1 MEPKEEEEEDKD
13 TSKRKSK
20 NKDNAVEKKKLK
32 DKSEK
37 KDEEPSP
44 DPEQV
49 PKTIKAQVA
58 AIVKYLKSIQ
68 AMNLP
73 VDTETDLT
81 DEIKAKLRVET
92 PSTAEGRLS
101 CYWKTPST
109 GVYLKSEKRE
119 CSNFMM
125 RDQDQPYLL
134 KLGATLKAAHLM
146 VAWMNIRCLKEYMFE
161 PRWCANMFTLF

>member
-1 MEPKEEEEEDKD
+1 M
-13 TSKRKSK
+13 
-20 NKDNAVEKKKLK
+20 
-32 DKSEK
+32 
-37 KDEEPSP
+37 
-44 DPEQV
+44 
-49 PKTIKAQVA
+49 A

-73 VDTETDLT
+73 VDTSADLT

-109 GVYLKSEKRE
+109 GVYLKTEKRE
-119 CSNFMM
+119 WSNFALK
-125 RDQDQPYLL
+125 DLDDQPYLM

-146 VAWMNIRCLKEYMFE
+146 VS
-161 PRWCANMFTLF
+161 